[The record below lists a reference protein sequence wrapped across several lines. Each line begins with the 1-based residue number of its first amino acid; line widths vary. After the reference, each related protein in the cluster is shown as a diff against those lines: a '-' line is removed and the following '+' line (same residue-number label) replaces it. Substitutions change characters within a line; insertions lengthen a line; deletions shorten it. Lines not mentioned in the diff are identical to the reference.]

1 VRPLPSRSPP
11 PSAIPPRPARGRA
24 RRRSRERV
32 SLAGNP
38 RHLPPPPLPL
48 PLPPPPPPPLPRRRY
63 LRTSHVRA
71 HFPLPFPLFRS
82 PLEGGRATA
91 FAPAIR
97 VCVRAYGY
105 TGCRAQFA
113 RLRHGRLV
121 KSGSSESNASPHPNR
136 SHLRRSCIPISLAGV
151 VYAREQVRAGIVGR
165 VRARRSSRELVHAAR
180 CTNRP
185 PRDFKRPSALPPP
198 PPPPPLNDERVKI
211 MVAGMAAVADS
222 FLG

>member
-1 VRPLPSRSPP
+1 VRPLPATHLPGPSSPV
-11 PSAIPPRPARGRA
+11 PARGRA

-38 RHLPPPPLPL
+38 RHPPPP
-48 PLPPPPPPPLPRRRY
+48 PRRRY

-71 HFPLPFPLFRS
+71 RS
-82 PLEGGRATA
+82 PHPRPIRRLPYRRRKSDGIRAARARARLCTRV
-91 FAPAIR
+91 R
-97 VCVRAYGY
+97 VC

-165 VRARRSSRELVHAAR
+165 VRARRSSRELVHA

-185 PRDFKRPSALPPP
+185 PRDFKRPSSSSL
-198 PPPPPLNDERVKI
+198 PPPPLNDERVKI
-211 MVAGMAAVADS
+211 MVAGMATVADS